1 MKKSIVYELKR
12 IILPLC
18 IFTAIASAIFTLTA
32 LTTEFINT
40 YHDNAN
46 QVVLVAKNSLVYIP
60 AAILLILSYVVPVMQ
75 FSYRM
80 KRRSTDLW
88 YSLPIRRSELVLV
101 RSIGGMALIL
111 IPYTISYWLGFTVI
125 ACSENIFSI
134 GWYVPLYF
142 AAIPAALCL
151 FGINSFCFTRANTI
165 HDGII
170 FIIALNLA
178 LLMPFLC
185 LNSYYYRSASKFM
198 QYGLGLLPFVAPIH
212 IFLVFNA
219 LILNHGGYSADFT
232 LIVCILCAAEGAA
245 AYFGL
250 FWTASRQKAENAGQ
264 ISDSV
269 FGYKTLIP
277 WYVFFSIVTTTSPL
291 FGLLGSVSLPLIS
304 LIMNFIYGLIA
315 YFVYRRSF
323 RIKKYDLLVL
333 AITCIAAVAFAA
345 LHGRITFG

>member
-32 LTTEFINT
+32 LTTDFIGPT
-40 YHDNAN
+40 YYSHYESE
-46 QVVLVAKNSLVYIP
+46 VAKNSLVYIP
-60 AAILLILSYVVPVMQ
+60 AVILLILSYVVPVMQ

-101 RSIGGMALIL
+101 RTIGGIALIL
-111 IPYTISYWLGFTVI
+111 VPYTVSYWLGFAVI
-125 ACSENIFSI
+125 ACSENMFSL

-142 AAIPAALCL
+142 AAVPAALCL
-151 FGINSFCFTRANTI
+151 FGINSFCFTRANTM

-178 LLMPFLC
+178 LIMPYLFLI
-185 LNSYYYRSASKFM
+185 NYYYRYVSGFV
-198 QYGLGLLPFVAPIH
+198 QYCLGLLPFIAPIH
-212 IFLVFNA
+212 IFISFDI
-219 LILNHGGYSADFT
+219 LILNRAMSSANQ
-232 LIVCILCAAEGAA
+232 LIISCVLCAIEGAA

-250 FWTASRQKAENAGQ
+250 FRTASKHKSENAGQ
-264 ISDSV
+264 ISDSL

-277 WYVFFSIVTTTSPL
+277 WYVFFSCVTTVSTSGI
-291 FGLLGSVSLPLIS
+291 FGMISIPLIS

-333 AITCIAAVAFAA
+333 GITCIAAVAFTA
-345 LHGRITFG
+345 LQEYVLLV